1 MRLFVFFFTPVCDEY
16 QTRYI
21 PAHANIANITS
32 EAATGTTE
40 STPART
46 KPLANQKFPRQMR

>member
-1 MRLFVFFFTPVCDEY
+1 MHLYVFFFTPVCDEC

-21 PAHANIANITS
+21 PAHASIAKITS
-32 EAATGTTE
+32 EAATATAE

-46 KPLANQKFPRQMR
+46 KPLANQK